1 MKLNMWPHD
10 FYPTICV
17 IHFLEK
23 LDGLGQSLS
32 IARIENKGALCFR
45 FRCFYLLWRKNDIWM
60 VLIDGT
66 WSEAYPCFYSLG
78 TTRFLQL
85 IKLQILSLENHS
97 GETRVFKKVIY
108 IFWELLTYMN
118 NNISWYI
125 YICVY
130 IYIYYNSF
138 YFDMAIKFRF

>member
-17 IHFLEK
+17 IHFLGK

-45 FRCFYLLWRKNDIWM
+45 FRCFYLLWRKNYMWM

-66 WSEAYPCFYSLG
+66 WSEAYPWDRGFWFSWCHTFLTCNWLNFKSSHWK
-78 TTRFLQL
+78 TTVV
-85 IKLQILSLENHS
+85 KLDLK
-97 GETRVFKKVIY
+97 KKVIR
-108 IFWELLTYMN
+108 IFLELLTYMN

-125 YICVY
+125 YIY
-130 IYIYYNSF
+130 IYIL
-138 YFDMAIKFRF
+138 